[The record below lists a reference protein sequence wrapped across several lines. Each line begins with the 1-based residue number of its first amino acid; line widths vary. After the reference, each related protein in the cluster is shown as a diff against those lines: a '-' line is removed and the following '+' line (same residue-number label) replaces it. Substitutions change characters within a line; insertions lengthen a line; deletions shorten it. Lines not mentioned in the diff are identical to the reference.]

1 MTVFFVLVKY
11 MHIWYNV
18 NVYIGSGGGVD
29 VLCVMPNVTR
39 LFLSG
44 PVCSDC
50 ICAFFCK
57 GG

>member
-1 MTVFFVLVKY
+1 